1 MRKRVTRVAL
11 TLVVLASMSMT
22 LGAGM
27 RWAALSRIAAP
38 SIVGGPSTLVTS
50 AGDVTVPDVAAEN
63 ADVAA
68 ENADPADE

>member
-27 RWAALSRIAAP
+27 RWAALSRVAAP
-38 SIVGGPSTLVTS
+38 SIVGGPSILMTPD
-50 AGDVTVPDVAAEN
+50 AEVTVPDVAVEN
-63 ADVAA
+63 S
-68 ENADPADE
+68 DPADE